1 MQNAVNPDDDMSAIA
16 AAKLVTESDDDLMAR
31 IILRDHAAM
40 RLAADRHAGTVWRI
54 AYRMLGDQT
63 EAEDVAQEALLRLW
77 NHAERWQAGG
87 PGIGA
92 WLSKVA
98 TNQCL
103 DRLRRKRFKS
113 DEEVPER
120 IDETPLADAQMQA
133 NEAQVSVKDCIEALP
148 ERQRAAVIL
157 TYYEETPN
165 QPAAEILEMQ
175 LKAFE
180 SLLFRARTSLR
191 DCVER
196 KGVTAQRNA

>member
-1 MQNAVNPDDDMSAIA
+1 MSANVA
-16 AAKLVTESDDDLMAR
+16 TNWVAETDDEVMAR
-31 IILRDHAAM
+31 IGARDHAAM
-40 RLAADRHAGTVWRI
+40 RLAADRHAQSVWRI

-63 EAEDVAQEALLRLW
+63 EAEDIAQEALLRLW
-77 NHAERWQAGG
+77 NHADRWQAGG

-120 IDETPLADAQMQA
+120 ADEGPLADAQMQA
-133 NEAQVSVKDCIEALP
+133 DEMQTAVKQCIEALP

-165 QPAAEILEMQ
+165 QPSAEILEMQ

-180 SLLFRARTSLR
+180 SLLFRARSSLR

-196 KGVTAQRNA
+196 KGISAPRAA

>member
-1 MQNAVNPDDDMSAIA
+1 MNAIA
-16 AAKLVTESDDDLMAR
+16 AANMAVDSDDELMAR
-31 IILRDHAAM
+31 IILRDNTAM
-40 RLAADRHAGTVWRI
+40 RLASDSYAGALWRI
-54 AYRMLGDQT
+54 AYRMLGDAT
-63 EAEDVAQEALLRLW
+63 EAEDVVQEALLRLW
-77 NHAERWQAGG
+77 NHADRWQAGG

-103 DRLRRKRFKS
+103 DRLRRKRFRS

-120 IDETPLADAQMQA
+120 IDETPLPDAQMQTD
-133 NEAQVSVKDCIEALP
+133 EVQMTVKQCIEALP

-180 SLLFRARTSLR
+180 SLLFRARSSLR